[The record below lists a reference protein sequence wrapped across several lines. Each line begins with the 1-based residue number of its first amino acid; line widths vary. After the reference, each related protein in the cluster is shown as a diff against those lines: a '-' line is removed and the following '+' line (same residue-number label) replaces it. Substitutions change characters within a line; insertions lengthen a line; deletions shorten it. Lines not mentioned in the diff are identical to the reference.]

1 MEISDLDVQAAIGS
15 PMLDEIRRTAE
26 RRLREIEPLID
37 EAGRLREV
45 LAVIERRSVGTT
57 IERAAAERARP
68 RTAPAPGEQARSDV
82 APRAAKGANKRLI
95 LELVCERPGI
105 TPAEIASTT
114 GLKRTVVASTVS
126 RLKRYGEL
134 RDYEQGGVCLPGLAN
149 VGAAA
154 GPARR
159 RPSAAPAKAAR
170 ARRLASA

>member
-1 MEISDLDVQAAIGS
+1 MEISDIDVQAAIGS

-37 EAGRLREV
+37 EAERLREV
-45 LAVIERRSVGTT
+45 LAVIERRSVGAT
-57 IERAAAERARP
+57 AERSAA
-68 RTAPAPGEQARSDV
+68 TTGEQVDSAA

-95 LELVCERPGI
+95 LELVGECPGI
-105 TPAEIASTT
+105 TPAEIASRT

-149 VGAAA
+149 VGAAV

-159 RPSAAPAKAAR
+159 RPSATPAKATR
-170 ARRLASA
+170 ARRLA